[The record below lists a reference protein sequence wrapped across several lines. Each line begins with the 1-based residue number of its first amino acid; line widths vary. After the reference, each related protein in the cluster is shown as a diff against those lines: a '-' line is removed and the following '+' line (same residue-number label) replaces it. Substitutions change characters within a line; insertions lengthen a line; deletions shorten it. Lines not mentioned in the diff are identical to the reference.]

1 MAKRAKAAASSP
13 VEIISDPKKIK
24 GKEPLITVRSGQTG
38 GKTFLVKINQP
49 AGRALLIAVHL

>member
-1 MAKRAKAAASSP
+1 MAKSAKASASSP
-13 VEIISDPKKIK
+13 VEIITDPKKIK
-24 GKEPLITVRSGQTG
+24 GQDPLITVRSGQTS